1 MGESDLNYRPAG
13 VQQLGEEDAN
23 SPFFSPPR
31 LLLLREVWMKSLTR
45 REESKWQAA
54 RGL

>member
-23 SPFFSPPR
+23 SPFFFSPATFTT
-31 LLLLREVWMKSLTR
+31 K
-45 REESKWQAA
+45 
-54 RGL
+54 RGLDEEPHQA